1 MQPKVTVVIPI
12 YDTEKYLADCLNSVI
27 NQTLENIEIICVED
41 GSTDNSKKILAEY
54 EKADSRIRVIWHTNN
69 MGVGLARKHGVLAAR
84 GQYIMCLDSDDE
96 LFPHACETA
105 YTAIEKYKTDV
116 LEFGVKAVDTAGKE
130 KIIDW
135 LETEPMERTEA
146 DNLVYLWLQG
156 KLKNWM
162 VWKKIY
168 RSDLCKQ
175 VFREME
181 DLHIS
186 MAEDAYLFCVLG
198 YYARSVSV
206 ISEQLYLYRWGVGV
220 STTLHT
226 IQFVSLEI
234 FKKMLEEKDSLDAIT
249 RFINNKPDKEG
260 YKSFIQILH
269 DDWLHLAVTLWQGK
283 LTEEDQDE
291 GFLLLIRKW
300 GLEETAK
307 GLRWLINTQQNNA
320 QKEKGR
326 LETELEQTKNNL
338 AISIT
343 QQNEVQ
349 KEKERLESEL
359 DQTKNDLAFSIT
371 QQNEAQKEKE
381 RMETELDRTKND
393 LEVVKQRALEA
404 ELKIKAVETGL
415 SFRLGRAVTYIPRKL
430 LGRP

>member
-69 MGVGLARKHGVLAAR
+69 MGAGLARKHGVLAAR

-135 LETEPMERTEA
+135 LETEPMERAEA

-156 KLKNWM
+156 KLNNCI

-175 VFREME
+175 VFRAME

-300 GLEETAK
+300 GLKETSK

-320 QKEKGR
+320 QKEKAW
-326 LETELEQTKNNL
+326 LEN
-338 AISIT
+338 
-343 QQNEVQ
+343 
-349 KEKERLESEL
+349 EL
-359 DQTKNDLAFSIT
+359 DQTKNDLAVSIT
-371 QQNEAQKEKE
+371 QQNNAQKEKE
-381 RMETELDRTKND
+381 RMETELDQTKND
-393 LEVVKQRALEA
+393 LAVAKQRALEA
-404 ELKIKAVETGL
+404 ELKIKAIETGL

>member
-1 MQPKVTVVIPI
+1 MQPKVSVIIPI
-12 YDTEKYLADCLNSVI
+12 YNVEKYLAGCLNNVI
-27 NQTLENIEIICVED
+27 NQTLAGIEIICVED

-54 EKADSRIRVIWHTNN
+54 EKADSRIQVIWHSNN
-69 MGVGLARKHGVLAAR
+69 MGIVTTRKHGVIASH
-84 GQYIMCLDSDDE
+84 GQYIMFLDSDDE

-105 YTAIEKYKTDV
+105 YTAIEKNKTDV
-116 LEFGVKAVDTAGKE
+116 LEFGVKVVDAAGKE

-175 VFREME
+175 AFREME
-181 DLHIS
+181 DSHIT
-186 MAEDAYLFCVLG
+186 MAEDVYLFCVLG
-198 YYARSVSV
+198 YYARSVSM

-226 IQFVSLEI
+226 VQFVSLEN
-234 FKKMLEEKDSLDAIT
+234 FKKLLGEKDSLDAIS
-249 RFINNKPDKEG
+249 RFINNKPYKEG
-260 YKSFIQILH
+260 YKSFIQTLH
-269 DDWLHLAVTLWQGK
+269 DDWLHLAVSLWQGK
-283 LTEEDQDE
+283 LAEEDQDE
-291 GFLLLIRKW
+291 GFSVLIRKW

-307 GLRWLINTQQNNA
+307 GLRWLISIQQNNA
-320 QKEKGR
+320 QKEKTQ
-326 LETELEQTKNNL
+326 LESELDQTKNNL
-338 AISIT
+338 A
-343 QQNEVQ
+343 QL
-349 KEKERLESEL
+349 KSEL
-359 DQTKNDLAFSIT
+359 DQTKNDLAVS
-371 QQNEAQKEKE
+371 
-381 RMETELDRTKND
+381 
-393 LEVVKQRALEA
+393 KQRVLEA
-404 ELKIKAVETGL
+404 ELKIKAIETGL

>member
-1 MQPKVTVVIPI
+1 MQPKVSIIIPV
-12 YDTEKYLADCLNSVI
+12 YNVEKYLADCLNSVI

-54 EKADSRIRVIWHTNN
+54 EKVDSRIRVIWHTNN
-69 MGVGLARKHGVLAAR
+69 MGAGLARKHGVLAAR
-84 GQYIMCLDSDDE
+84 GQYIMFLDSDDE
-96 LFPHACETA
+96 FFPHACETA
-105 YTAIEKYKTDV
+105 YNAIEKYTTDV

-146 DNLVYLWLQG
+146 DNLLYLWLQG
-156 KLKNWM
+156 KLNNWM

-198 YYARSVSV
+198 YYARSVSM

-234 FKKMLEEKDSLDAIT
+234 FKKLLEEKDSLDAIT

-300 GLEETAK
+300 GLEETSK

-320 QKEKGR
+320 QKEKAW
-326 LETELEQTKNNL
+326 LEN
-338 AISIT
+338 
-343 QQNEVQ
+343 
-349 KEKERLESEL
+349 EL

-371 QQNEAQKEKE
+371 QQNKAQKEKE
-381 RMETELDRTKND
+381 RIETELDQTKND

-404 ELKIKAVETGL
+404 ELKIKAIETGL
-415 SFRLGRAVTYIPRKL
+415 SFRLGRVVTYIPRKL